1 MHITFTP
8 YVYTYAHTHIHVH
21 THVYTY
27 NLYVMGSP
35 AVPQVSRGVSRAP
48 RLSEF

>member
-21 THVYTY
+21 THICTY
-27 NLYVMGSP
+27 DQYVTGNP

-48 RLSEF
+48 GLSEF